1 MKNAFSAVNN
11 IMPQMLSSEP
21 NLYWS
26 QNIIYVLEMCNISFL
41 SDSDKPI
48 IIFMLRVDN
57 IYIYIY
63 IYIYIWQV
71 SNSV

>member
-26 QNIIYVLEMCNISFL
+26 QNIILRARNVQYFL
-41 SDSDKPI
+41 S
-48 IIFMLRVDN
+48 V
-57 IYIYIY
+57 
-63 IYIYIWQV
+63 W
-71 SNSV
+71 